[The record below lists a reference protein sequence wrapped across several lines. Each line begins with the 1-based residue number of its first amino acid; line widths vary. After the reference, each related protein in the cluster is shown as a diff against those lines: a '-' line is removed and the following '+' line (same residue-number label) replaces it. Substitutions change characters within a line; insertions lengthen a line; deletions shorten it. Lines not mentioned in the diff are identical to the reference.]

1 MAKFELEKKVR
12 WERVAEVNLDGD
24 DMFGLRG

>member
-1 MAKFELEKKVR
+1 VAKFEMEKKER
-12 WERVAEVNLDGD
+12 RERVAEVNLDGD